1 MTVKDA
7 ENIILA
13 RCEVIYNGIT
23 YARAVAYERW
33 YDCRDKKWHMSLIL
47 QDCRNQNS
55 IMRAVPERCTVI
67 PL

>member
-7 ENIILA
+7 EIIILA

-33 YDCRDKKWHMSLIL
+33 YDFKDKKWHMSLIL
-47 QDCRNQNS
+47 QDRRNSNS
-55 IMRAVPERCTVI
+55 IVRAVSERCTVV